1 MKRLAF
7 AAIVLSSVIACGPR
21 EDAALDTTSAAP
33 AMAPAPA
40 APADTMLMD
49 TTQMMDT
56 TMMDT
61 TATPPPA
68 Q

>member
-7 AAIVLSSVIACGPR
+7 AAVVMSVVACNAQEDTPIA
-21 EDAALDTTSAAP
+21 DTTTVAP
-33 AMAPAPA
+33 AMAPAPS
-40 APADTMLMD
+40 
-49 TTQMMDT
+49 MDT

-61 TATPPPA
+61 TVMTDTLPIDTTTPPPA